1 MNYRDDFLKDIRKND
16 GTRALKVYART
27 CDLMRVLVRCGD
39 DKDLSYSTLKRIE
52 QCKMKPSK
60 TTSLIVNFILMKLTM
75 NPMMG
80 KNISEILYKNII
92 EYCNF
97 LDPE

>member
-39 DKDLSYSTLKRIE
+39 DKDLSYSTLKRIK

-80 KNISEILYKNII
+80 SKNISEILAVQKH
-92 EYCNF
+92 
-97 LDPE
+97 